1 MEREKP
7 TFDILGRIEQE
18 RLSRGWSEYALAEN
32 SGLTQSTILHGADGI
47 FNNVASLE
55 KICSGLGISLS
66 QFFQEED
73 SVYLTSDQKELLD
86 LWAKLSPAQRTAVSQ
101 MLRSFL
107 YIKEEV

>member
-7 TFDILGRIEQE
+7 TFDILGRIERE
-18 RLSRGWSEYALAEN
+18 RLSRGWSEYALA
-32 SGLTQSTILHGADGI
+32 QSTIATWRRRNLQP
-47 FNNVASLE
+47 NVASLE

>member
-1 MEREKP
+1 MFTLTNKNSAEWHHVTP
-7 TFDILGRIEQE
+7 HC
-18 RLSRGWSEYALAEN
+18 LAP
-32 SGLTQSTILHGADGI
+32 
-47 FNNVASLE
+47 LE
-55 KICSGLGISLS
+55 KICSSLGISLS

-107 YIKEEV
+107 YIKEME

>member
-1 MEREKP
+1 MQVIYFR
-7 TFDILGRIEQE
+7 Q
-18 RLSRGWSEYALAEN
+18 LSRHVHSNQQNSAEWHHVTPHCLAP
-32 SGLTQSTILHGADGI
+32 
-47 FNNVASLE
+47 LE
-55 KICSGLGISLS
+55 KICSSLGITLS

-73 SVYLTSDQKELLD
+73 SVYLTSNQKELLD

>member
-7 TFDILGRIEQE
+7 TFDILGRIERE
-18 RLSRGWSEYALAEN
+18 RLARGWSEYALAEN
-32 SGLTQSTILHGADGI
+32 SGLTQSTISTWRRR
-47 FNNVASLE
+47 NLE

-73 SVYLTSDQKELLD
+73 SVYLTPDQKEILD

-107 YIKEEV
+107 YIKEEE